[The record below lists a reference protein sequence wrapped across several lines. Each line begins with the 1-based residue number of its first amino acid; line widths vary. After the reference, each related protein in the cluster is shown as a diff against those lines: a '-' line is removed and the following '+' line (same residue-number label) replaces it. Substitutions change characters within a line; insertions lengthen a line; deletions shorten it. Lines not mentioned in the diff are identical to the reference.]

1 MEGYIMKSA
10 ETIMDSDSQPIRETP
25 GEAEILQLL
34 QGLAEQY
41 EEVMQLSDFANY
53 IDPPQD
59 NHPKYTW
66 DNPIGLV
73 ITGSS
78 EASLV

>member
-1 MEGYIMKSA
+1 MTDT
-10 ETIMDSDSQPIRETP
+10 ETIMDSDSQHIRETP
-25 GEAEILQLL
+25 SEAEILQLL
-34 QGLAEQY
+34 QGLARQY
-41 EEVMQLSDFANY
+41 EEVIQLSDFADF

-59 NHPKYTW
+59 NYPRYKW

-78 EASLV
+78 DAGLV

>member
-1 MEGYIMKSA
+1 MKGTK
-10 ETIMDSDSQPIRETP
+10 TIMNSDSKRIQETLS
-25 GEAEILQLL
+25 EAEVLQLL
-34 QGLAEQY
+34 DGLARQY

-53 IDPPQD
+53 TGPSQD
-59 NHPKYTW
+59 NYLRYSW

-78 EASLV
+78 NASLV